1 MRDLVVQSKRNSE
14 DVHSY
19 LTDLEGWQRDME
31 AKDNQLRGKT
41 SEPTGLFSMLVDSFP
56 EAHHTMRQVPLK
68 SDINIAVKE
77 CSGFATST
85 KIGPF
90 MAMLILRS
98 RGTYLIVVK

>member
-41 SEPTGLFSMLVDSFP
+41 SEPTGSFSLSFDSI
-56 EAHHTMRQVPLK
+56 L
-68 SDINIAVKE
+68 DL
-77 CSGFATST
+77 ST
-85 KIGPF
+85 IYRVT
-90 MAMLILRS
+90 ILGWYS
-98 RGTYLIVVK
+98 T